1 MPERISGRFYYYEPP
16 IVGAPDRFDGLK
28 RYNGGPIWKMQA
40 VMDKAKPANSPNRQ
54 YSMERTRNIGI
65 AAHID
70 AGKTTTTERILF
82 YTGLIHKI
90 GDVDDGNT
98 VTDWMEQERE
108 RGITITAA
116 AVTCFWTQKKE
127 DGLYKTFTGVPY
139 RVNIIDTPGHVDF
152 TAEVERSMRVLDGAV
167 AVFCGVAG
175 VQPQSETVWRQA
187 TKYKVPRIAFV
198 NKMDRTGA
206 NFENALNDM
215 RKKLNAYAY
224 PIYLPIGAEDKFAGV
239 IDVVNQK
246 AIVWGEG
253 DVASEGLKYEVKDIP
268 GELKEKAR
276 TALAELIDA
285 VSNKDDV
292 IADLVLGDKPVT
304 PEALKAGIRRLTCKI
319 ELVPVLCGSAFKKKG
334 VQPLVDAVIDY
345 LPSPLDVPAAIGHEP
360 DSETAI
366 EIPSDDNAKF
376 CSLAFKLWTDVY
388 AGKLVFF
395 RVYSGQLK
403 KGDTI
408 YNPRTRRR
416 ERISRLMVIQGS
428 ERKDIDHVY
437 AGDIAA
443 LVGVRNITTGDTLC
457 DEDFDV
463 ALEPPTFPEPVISM
477 AVEPK
482 TKADRDKMS
491 EGLQRLAEE
500 DPTFRCFTNE
510 ETGQLIIA
518 GMGELHLEIIRDR
531 LFREFK
537 VEANAGAPQ
546 LEYRETITKAAEG
559 EGKFIRQSGGRGQ
572 YGHALVTVQPNEKG
586 KGVEVENKIVGG
598 AIPKEYIPAVIDGIE
613 EAIKGGVYA
622 GFQVIDIKVQIVD
635 GTFHEVDSNE
645 LAFKMAGIFA
655 LKDAFKKA
663 HPILLEPIM
672 KVEVTTPDEYQGD
685 LLGDINR
692 RRGMITG
699 IEAKSGQTILNA
711 QVPLAE
717 MFGYAT
723 AIRSLS
729 KGRASYSMEP
739 LTFEQVPTSIL
750 NTILDSAKSKPAARS

>member
-1 MPERISGRFYYYEPP
+1 ME
-16 IVGAPDRFDGLK
+16 
-28 RYNGGPIWKMQA
+28 A
-40 VMDKAKPANSPNRQ
+40 VMEKGKTAAASSPNSPTRP
-54 YSMERTRNIGI
+54 YPMERTRNIGI

-82 YTGLIHKI
+82 YTGLIHKM

-108 RGITITAA
+108 RGITITSAA
-116 AVTCFWTQKKE
+116 TTCYWTQKE
-127 DGLYKTFTGVPY
+127 DGTYKAFTNIPH

-206 NFENALNDM
+206 NFENALADM
-215 RKKLNAYAY
+215 RNKLKAYAF
-224 PIYLPIGAEDKFAGV
+224 PIFLPIGAEDQFEGV

-246 AIVWGEG
+246 AVLWGPG
-253 DVASEGLKYEVKDIP
+253 DVSNEGLNYEVKEIP
-268 GELKEKAR
+268 DAHKERAKA
-276 TALAELIDA
+276 ALAELIDA
-285 VSNKDDV
+285 VSNKDDT
-292 IADLVLGDKPVT
+292 IAELVLEEKPIT
-304 PEALKAGIRRLTCKI
+304 PEILKAAVRRLTCKI
-319 ELVPVLCGSAFKKKG
+319 ELIPVLCGSAFKKKG
-334 VQPLVDAVIDY
+334 VQTLVDAVIDY
-345 LPSPLDVPAAIGHEP
+345 LPGPLDIPPAEGMVPGSDQKVVVE
-360 DSETAI
+360 
-366 EIPSDDNAKF
+366 PSDHLKF
-376 CSLAFKLWTDVY
+376 CSLAFKLWTDPY

-408 YNPRTRRR
+408 YNPRTRKR
-416 ERISRLMVIQGS
+416 ERVSRLMVIQGS
-428 ERKDIDHVY
+428 ERKDMDTAY
-437 AGDIAA
+437 SGDIAA
-443 LVGVRNITTGDTLC
+443 LVGLRNITTGDTLC
-457 DEDFDV
+457 DEEYDV
-463 ALEPPTFPEPVISM
+463 TLEPPTFPEPVISM

-482 TKADRDKMS
+482 TRADRDKMS

-500 DPTFRCFTNE
+500 DPTFRWFTNQ
-510 ETGQLIIA
+510 ETSQLIIA
-518 GMGELHLEIIRDR
+518 GMGELHLEIIIDR
-531 LFREFK
+531 LKREFK
-537 VEANAGAPQ
+537 VEANVGAPQ
-546 LEYRETITKAAEG
+546 IAYRETITKAAEG

-572 YGHALVTVQPNEKG
+572 YGHALITIQPNEKG
-586 KGVEVENKIVGG
+586 KGVEIENKIVGG

-622 GFQVIDIKVQIVD
+622 GYQMIDVKAQVTD

-655 LKDAFKKA
+655 FKDAAKKA
-663 HPILLEPIM
+663 GMILLEPIM
-672 KVEVTTPDEYQGD
+672 KVELTTPDEYQGD
-685 LLGDINR
+685 LIGDVTR
-692 RRGMITG
+692 RRGIILS
-699 IEAKSGQTILNA
+699 IEAKSGQTIVNA
-711 QVPLAE
+711 NVPLAE

-739 LTFEQVPTSIL
+739 LTFEQVPNSIL
-750 NTILDSAKSKPAARS
+750 EKILDSAKSRPAART

>member
-1 MPERISGRFYYYEPP
+1 MEAVAE
-16 IVGAPDRFDGLK
+16 
-28 RYNGGPIWKMQA
+28 KMKS
-40 VMDKAKPANSPNRQ
+40 VNSPNRE
-54 YSMERTRNIGI
+54 YTLERTRNIGI

-108 RGITITAA
+108 RGITITSA
-116 AVTCFWTQKKE
+116 AVTCYWTQKQNKPGE
-127 DGLYKTFTGVPY
+127 TGLYKAFKDVSH
-139 RVNIIDTPGHVDF
+139 RINIIDTPGHVDF

-206 NFENALNDM
+206 NFENALADM
-215 RKKLNAYAY
+215 RNKLKAYAY
-224 PIYLPIGAEDKFAGV
+224 PVFLPIGAEDHFEGV

-246 AIVWGEG
+246 AIVWGPG
-253 DVASEGLKYEVKDIP
+253 DVTNEGLNYEVKEIP
-268 GELKEKAR
+268 AEHKERAVA
-276 TALAELIDA
+276 ALAELIDA
-285 VSNKDDV
+285 VSNKDDA
-292 IADLVLGDKPVT
+292 IADLVLHEKPIT
-304 PEALKAGIRRLTCKI
+304 APELKAAIRRLTCKI
-319 ELVPVLCGSAFKKKG
+319 ELVPVLCGSAFKKKA
-334 VQPLVDAVIDY
+334 VQPLIDAVIDY
-345 LPSPLDVPAAIGHEP
+345 LPGPLDVPDAEGIELGTENKIVV
-360 DSETAI
+360 ET
-366 EIPSDDNAKF
+366 SDNNKF
-376 CSLAFKLWTDVY
+376 CSLAFKLWTDTY

-408 YNPRTRRR
+408 YNPRTRKR
-416 ERISRLMVIQGS
+416 ERVSRLMIIQGS
-428 ERKDIDHVY
+428 ERKDISQVH

-443 LVGVRNITTGDTLC
+443 LVGLRNITTGDTLC

-463 ALEPPTFPEPVISM
+463 TLEPPTFPEPVISM

-482 TKADRDKMS
+482 TKQDRDKMS

-500 DPTFRCFTNE
+500 DPTFRCFHND

-518 GMGELHLEIIRDR
+518 GMGELHLEIICDR
-531 LFREFK
+531 LKREFK
-537 VEANAGAPQ
+537 VDANTGAPQ
-546 LEYRETITKAAEG
+546 IAYRETITKPADG

-572 YGHALVTVQPNEKG
+572 YGHACVQIQPNEKG
-586 KGVEVENKIVGG
+586 KGIEIENKIVGG

-613 EAIKGGVYA
+613 EAIKGGVLA
-622 GFQVIDIKVQIVD
+622 GYQVIDVKAQVTD

-655 LKDAFKKA
+655 FKDAFKKA

-672 KVEVTTPDEYQGD
+672 KVECTTPDEYQGD
-685 LLGDINR
+685 LIGDITR
-692 RRGMITG
+692 RRGHIIN
-699 IEAKSGQTILNA
+699 IEAKQGQTVVNA
-711 QVPLAE
+711 NVPLAE

-739 LTFEQVPTSIL
+739 LTFEQVPNSVLT
-750 NTILDSAKSKPAARS
+750 TILDQAAKKPAART

>member
-1 MPERISGRFYYYEPP
+1 MSEAIA
-16 IVGAPDRFDGLK
+16 INAAL
-28 RYNGGPIWKMQA
+28 NA
-40 VMDKAKPANSPNRQ
+40 PNRQ
-54 YSMERTRNIGI
+54 YPLERTRNIGI

-98 VTDWMEQERE
+98 VTDWMEQEKE
-108 RGITITAA
+108 RGITITSA

-127 DGLYKTFTGVPY
+127 EGLYKA
-139 RVNIIDTPGHVDF
+139 REALAHRINIIDTPGHVDF

-215 RKKLNAYAY
+215 RKKLNAYAF
-224 PIYLPIGAEDKFAGV
+224 PIFLPIGAEDQFAGV

-246 AIVWGEG
+246 AIVWGTG
-253 DVASEGLKYEVKDIP
+253 DIENEGLKYEIQEIP
-268 GELKEKAR
+268 EGLKEAAKQ
-276 TALAELIDA
+276 ALEELIDA
-285 VSNKDDV
+285 VSNKDDL
-292 IADLVLGDKPVT
+292 IAEMILEEKPISS
-304 PEALKAGIRRLTCKI
+304 EQLKAGIRRLTCKI
-319 ELVPVLCGSAFKKKG
+319 EMIPVLCGSAFKKKG
-334 VQPLVDAVIDY
+334 VQVLVDAVVDY
-345 LPSPLDVPAAIGHEP
+345 LPSPIDIPSAVGHELGSENMLDVP
-360 DSETAI
+360 TN
-366 EIPSDDNAKF
+366 DNGKF
-376 CSLAFKLWTDVY
+376 CSLAFKLWTDPY

-408 YNPRTRRR
+408 YNPRTRKR
-416 ERISRLMVIQGS
+416 ERVSRLMVIQGS
-428 ERKDIDHVY
+428 ERKDIDSVY
-437 AGDIAA
+437 SGDIAA
-443 LVGVRNITTGDTLC
+443 LVGLRNITTGDTLC
-457 DEDFDV
+457 NEDFDI

-477 AVEPK
+477 AIEPK

-500 DPTFRCFTNE
+500 DPTFHVFTNE
-510 ETGQLIIA
+510 ETSQLIIA

-531 LFREFK
+531 LKREFK
-537 VEANAGAPQ
+537 VEADSGAPQ
-546 LEYRETITKAAEG
+546 IAYRETITKSAEG

-572 YGHALVTVQPNEKG
+572 YGHACVRVEPNEKG
-586 KGVEVENKIVGG
+586 KGVEVINEIVGG
-598 AIPKEYIPAVIDGIE
+598 AIPREYVPAVENGIR
-613 EAIKGGVYA
+613 EAIKSGVYA
-622 GFQVIDIKVQIVD
+622 GYQVIDIKVAITD
-635 GTFHEVDSNE
+635 GSFHEVDSNE
-645 LAFKMAGIFA
+645 LAFKMAGIFG
-655 LKDAFKKA
+655 LKDAFEKA
-663 HPILLEPIM
+663 GPIILEPIM

-685 LLGDINR
+685 LLGDVNR
-692 RRGMITG
+692 RRGVIQG
-699 IEAKSGQTILNA
+699 VDAKNGQTVLNA
-711 QVPLAE
+711 TVPLAE

-739 LTFEQVPTSIL
+739 MNFEQVPNSVLATV
-750 NTILDSAKSKPAARS
+750 LDAAKKKPAARS

>member
-1 MPERISGRFYYYEPP
+1 
-16 IVGAPDRFDGLK
+16 
-28 RYNGGPIWKMQA
+28 
-40 VMDKAKPANSPNRQ
+40 
-54 YSMERTRNIGI
+54 MERTRNIGI

-108 RGITITAA
+108 RGITITSA

-127 DGLYKTFTGVPY
+127 EGLVKGYATIPH
-139 RVNIIDTPGHVDF
+139 RINIIDTPGHVDF

-206 NFENALNDM
+206 NFANALQDM
-215 RKKLNAYAY
+215 RKKLNAYAF
-224 PIYLPIGAEDKFAGV
+224 PIYLPIGAEENFEGV
-239 IDVVNQK
+239 IDVVSQK
-246 AIVWGEG
+246 AILWGKG
-253 DVASEGLKYEVKDIP
+253 DVANEGLRYDIVDIP
-268 GELKEKAR
+268 ASHRDEAAQ
-276 TALAELIDA
+276 ALQELIEA

-292 IADLVLGDKPVT
+292 IAEMVLGEKAIS
-304 PEALKAGIRRLTCKI
+304 PEVLKAAIRRLTCKI

-334 VQPLVDAVIDY
+334 VQTLIDSVIDY
-345 LPSPLDVPAAIGHEP
+345 LPSPLDIPAAQGHTPGTDDRVDVPP
-360 DSETAI
+360 DDA
-366 EIPSDDNAKF
+366 AKF
-376 CSLAFKLWTDVY
+376 CSLAFKLWTDPY

-416 ERISRLMVIQGS
+416 ERVSRLMVIQGS
-428 ERKDIDHVY
+428 ERKDIDVVY
-437 AGDIAA
+437 SGDIAA
-443 LVGVRNITTGDTLC
+443 LVGLRNITTGDTLC
-457 DEDFDV
+457 DEDFDIM
-463 ALEPPTFPEPVISM
+463 LEPPTFPEPVISM

-510 ETGQLIIA
+510 ETSQLIIA
-518 GMGELHLEIIRDR
+518 GMGELHLEIIIDR
-531 LFREFK
+531 LKREFK
-537 VEANAGAPQ
+537 VEATSGAPQ
-546 LEYRETITKAAEG
+546 IAYRETITQAAEG

-572 YGHALVTVQPNEKG
+572 YGHACIKLEPNEKG
-586 KGVEVENKIVGG
+586 KGIEILNEIVGG
-598 AIPKEYIPAVIDGIE
+598 TIPKEYVPAVIDGIE
-613 EAIKGGVYA
+613 EACRSGVYA
-622 GFQVIDIKVQIVD
+622 GYQVIDVKVAVVD
-635 GTFHEVDSNE
+635 GSFHEVDSNE

-663 HPILLEPIM
+663 SPVILEPIM

-692 RRGMITG
+692 RRGVITG
-699 IEAKSGQTILNA
+699 IDAKAGQTILNA
-711 QVPLAE
+711 HVPLAE

-739 LTFEQVPTSIL
+739 LTFDPVPAQVAAQ
-750 NTILDSAKSKPAARS
+750 ILDSAAKRPAART

>member
-1 MPERISGRFYYYEPP
+1 MAEAA
-16 IVGAPDRFDGLK
+16 VA
-28 RYNGGPIWKMQA
+28 NGKETAAAI
-40 VMDKAKPANSPNRQ
+40 NSPKRQ
-54 YSMERTRNIGI
+54 YTLERTRNIGI

-98 VTDWMEQERE
+98 VTDWMEQEKE
-108 RGITITAA
+108 RGITITSA
-116 AVTCFWTQKKE
+116 AVTCFWTQKATKPGE
-127 DGLYKTFTGVPY
+127 DQLYKAFKDVPH
-139 RVNIIDTPGHVDF
+139 RINIIDTPGHVDF

-224 PIYLPIGAEDKFAGV
+224 PIFLPIGAEDKFEGV
-239 IDVVNQK
+239 IDIVNQK
-246 AIVWGEG
+246 EIWWGAG
-253 DVASEGLKYEVKDIP
+253 DVANEGLNYEVKEIR
-268 GELKEKAR
+268 EALQEKAKI
-276 TALAELIDA
+276 ALAELIDA
-285 VSNKDDV
+285 VSNKDDA
-292 IADLVLGDKPVT
+292 IAELVLEDKPVDVQ
-304 PEALKAGIRRLTCKI
+304 ALKAAIRRLTCKI

-345 LPSPLDVPAAIGHEP
+345 LPSPIDIPQAEGIEP
-360 DSETAI
+360 GTDNKVVVESNDSG
-366 EIPSDDNAKF
+366 KF
-376 CSLAFKLWTDVY
+376 CSLAFKLWTDPY

-395 RVYSGQLK
+395 RVYSGQLQ

-408 YNPRTRRR
+408 YNPRTRKR
-416 ERISRLMVIQGS
+416 ERVSRLMIIQGS
-428 ERKDIDHVY
+428 ERKDVDTAY
-437 AGDIAA
+437 SGDIAA
-443 LVGVRNITTGDTLC
+443 LVGLRNITTGDTLC

-463 ALEPPTFPEPVISM
+463 TLEPPTFPEPVISM

-518 GMGELHLEIIRDR
+518 GMGELHLEIIVDR
-531 LFREFK
+531 LKREFK
-537 VEANAGAPQ
+537 VEANTGAPQ
-546 LEYRETITKAAEG
+546 IAYRETITKAADG

-572 YGHALVTVQPNEKG
+572 YGHALIKIEPNEKG
-586 KGVEVENKIVGG
+586 KGIEINNKIVGG

-613 EAIKGGVYA
+613 EAIRSGVYA
-622 GFQVIDIKVQIVD
+622 GYQIIDLKADIVD

-663 HPILLEPIM
+663 SPILLEPIM
-672 KVEVTTPDEYQGD
+672 KVEVTTPSEYQGD
-685 LLGDINR
+685 IVGDISR
-692 RRGMITG
+692 RRGH
-699 IEAKSGQTILNA
+699 IENIDSKQGQVIVA
-711 QVPLAE
+711 ARVPLAE

-739 LTFEQVPTSIL
+739 LTFEQVPNSIL
-750 NTILDSAKSKPAARS
+750 TAILDQAAKKPAARS

>member
-1 MPERISGRFYYYEPP
+1 
-16 IVGAPDRFDGLK
+16 
-28 RYNGGPIWKMQA
+28 
-40 VMDKAKPANSPNRQ
+40 
-54 YSMERTRNIGI
+54 MEHTRNIGI

-82 YTGLIHKI
+82 YTGLIHKM

-108 RGITITAA
+108 RGITITSAA
-116 AVTCFWTQKKE
+116 TTCYWTQKPEGVVKLFE
-127 DGLYKTFTGVPY
+127 GVPH

-206 NFENALNDM
+206 NFESAVAEM
-215 RKKLNAYAY
+215 RKKLGAYAY
-224 PIYLPIGAEDKFAGV
+224 PVVIPIGKEDHLHGV
-239 IDVVNQK
+239 IDVINQK
-246 AIVWGEG
+246 AIVYDETDELGMRY
-253 DVASEGLKYEVKDIP
+253 DLTAIP
-268 GELKEKAR
+268 AELEEAAKFAY
-276 TALAELIDA
+276 AELIDA
-285 VSNKDDV
+285 VSNKDDEIANLV
-292 IADLVLGDKPVT
+292 IEDKPISPQV
-304 PEALKAGIRRLTCKI
+304 LKHAIRRLTCKL
-319 ELVPVLCGSAFKKKG
+319 EFVPVLCGSAFKKRG

-345 LPSPLDVPAAIGHEP
+345 LPSPLDVPAATGLDVD
-360 DSETAI
+360 DSETVL
-366 EIPSDDNAKF
+366 EIPSDDNGKF
-376 CSLAFKLWTDVY
+376 CSLAFKLWTDPYV
-388 AGKLVFF
+388 GKLVFF
-395 RVYSGQLK
+395 RVYRGQLK
-403 KGDTI
+403 KSDVI
-408 YNPRTRRR
+408 YNPRTRKRDR
-416 ERISRLMVIQGS
+416 VSRVMMIQADKRIDV
-428 ERKDIDHVY
+428 ETVY

-443 LVGVRNITTGDTLC
+443 LVGLRNITTGDTLC
-457 DEDFDV
+457 DED
-463 ALEPPTFPEPVISM
+463 AAILLEPPTFPEPVISM

-546 LEYRETITKAAEG
+546 IAYRETVTKSAEG

-572 YGHALVTVQPNEKG
+572 YGHAVITLSPNERG
-586 KGVEVENKIVGG
+586 KGAEIENKIVGG
-598 AIPKEYIPAVIDGIE
+598 AIPKEYIPAVVDGLE
-613 EAIKGGVYA
+613 EAIAGGVLA
-622 GFQVIDIKVQIVD
+622 GYPMVDLKIAIID
-635 GTFHEVDSNE
+635 GTFHEVDSSE

-655 LKDAFKKA
+655 LKEACKKA
-663 HPILLEPIM
+663 GPILLEPIM
-672 KVEVTTPDEYQGD
+672 KVECTTPEEYQGD
-685 LLGDINR
+685 LLGDLNR
-692 RRGMITG
+692 RRGKIVS
-699 IEAKSGQTILNA
+699 IEAKNGATSLNA
-711 QVPLAE
+711 HVPLAE

-739 LTFEQVPTSIL
+739 HSFEPVPANIVA
-750 NTILDSAKSKPAARS
+750 TILDSAKPKPART

>member
-1 MPERISGRFYYYEPP
+1 MAE
-16 IVGAPDRFDGLK
+16 ATL
-28 RYNGGPIWKMQA
+28 
-40 VMDKAKPANSPNRQ
+40 DKKPANSPLRQ
-54 YSMERTRNIGI
+54 FTMERTRNIGI

-108 RGITITAA
+108 RGITITSA
-116 AVTCFWTQKKE
+116 AVTCLWTQKKE
-127 DGLYKTFTGVPY
+127 EGLEKLFAGVGH

-206 NFENALNDM
+206 NFENALEDM
-215 RKKLNAYAY
+215 RKKLGANAHAVQ
-224 PIYLPIGAEDKFAGV
+224 LPIGSEDNFEGV

-246 AIVWGEG
+246 AITWGKGE
-253 DVASEGLKYEVKDIP
+253 VVKEGLTYSITEIP
-268 GELKEKAR
+268 DALKEKAKQ
-276 TALAELIDA
+276 ALADLISA
-285 VSNKDDV
+285 VSDKDDEIAELV
-292 IADLVLGDKPVT
+292 IEEKPIAPLVL
-304 PEALKAGIRRLTCKI
+304 KAAIRRLTCKI
-319 ELVPVLCGSAFKKKG
+319 ELIPVLCGSAFKKKG
-334 VQPLVDAVIDY
+334 VQTLIDSVVDY
-345 LPSPLDVPAAIGHEP
+345 LPSPLDIPPMQGIEPGTDTPVVVEP
-360 DSETAI
+360 D
-366 EIPSDDNAKF
+366 DNNKF

-395 RVYSGQLK
+395 RVYSGHLK

-416 ERISRLMVIQGS
+416 ERVSRLMVIQGS
-428 ERKDIDHVY
+428 ERKDVDEVFS
-437 AGDIAA
+437 GDIAA
-443 LVGVRNITTGDTLC
+443 LVGLRNITTGDTLC
-457 DEDFDV
+457 DEEFDV
-463 ALEPPTFPEPVISM
+463 FLFPPTFPEPVISM

-482 TKADRDKMS
+482 TKADQEKLG

-500 DPTFRCFTNE
+500 DPTFRCFTNQD
-510 ETGQLIIA
+510 TGQLIIA
-518 GMGELHLEIIRDR
+518 GMGELHLEIIVDR
-531 LFREFK
+531 LKREFK
-537 VEANAGAPQ
+537 VDANTGAPQ
-546 LEYRETITKAAEG
+546 IAYRETITGKADG

-572 YGHALVTVQPNEKG
+572 YGHACIKVEPNEKG
-586 KGVEVENKIVGG
+586 KGVEILNEIVGG
-598 AIPKEYIPAVIDGIE
+598 AIPREYIPAVISGIE
-613 EAIKGGVYA
+613 EACKGGVYA
-622 GFQVIDIKVQIVD
+622 GYQVIDIKVEIVD

-645 LAFKMAGIFA
+645 LAFRMAGIFA
-655 LKDAFKKA
+655 MKDAFKKA
-663 HPILLEPIM
+663 NPILLEPIM

-692 RRGMITG
+692 RRGQI
-699 IEAKSGQTILNA
+699 ISIDAKAGQTILNA
-711 QVPLAE
+711 NVPLAA

-739 LTFEQVPTSIL
+739 LTFEKVP
-750 NTILDSAKSKPAARS
+750 DSVLKVVLEEAGKKPAART

>member
-1 MPERISGRFYYYEPP
+1 MVEATLE
-16 IVGAPDRFDGLK
+16 K
-28 RYNGGPIWKMQA
+28 
-40 VMDKAKPANSPNRQ
+40 KPVNSPKRQ
-54 YSMERTRNIGI
+54 FTMERTRNIGI

-82 YTGLIHKI
+82 YTGLIHRI

-108 RGITITAA
+108 RGITITSA
-116 AVTCFWTQKKE
+116 AVTCLWTQKKE
-127 DGLYKTFTGVPY
+127 EGLEKLFAGSGH

-206 NFENALNDM
+206 NFENALEDM
-215 RKKLNAYAY
+215 RKKLGANAHA
-224 PIYLPIGAEDKFAGV
+224 IQLPIGAEENFEGV
-239 IDVVNQK
+239 IDIVNQK
-246 AIVWGEG
+246 AITWGKGE
-253 DVASEGLKYEVKDIP
+253 VVKEGLSYAVTDIP
-268 GELKEKAR
+268 DELKEKAEQ
-276 TALAELIDA
+276 ALRDLIAAVSDKDDEIAELVIEEKP
-285 VSNKDDV
+285 VSP
-292 IADLVLGDKPVT
+292 LVL
-304 PEALKAGIRRLTCKI
+304 KAAIRRLTCKI

-334 VQPLVDAVIDY
+334 VQTLIDAVVDY
-345 LPSPLDVPAAIGHEP
+345 LPSPLDIPAMQGVEPGTDNAVVVEP
-360 DSETAI
+360 D
-366 EIPSDDNAKF
+366 DNNKF

-395 RVYSGQLK
+395 RVYSGHLK

-416 ERISRLMVIQGS
+416 ERVSRLMVIQGS
-428 ERKDIDHVY
+428 ERKDVDEVFS
-437 AGDIAA
+437 GDIAA
-443 LVGVRNITTGDTLC
+443 LVGLRNITTGDTLC
-457 DEDFDV
+457 DEEFDV
-463 ALEPPTFPEPVISM
+463 ALFPPTFPEPVISM

-482 TKADRDKMS
+482 TKADQEKLG

-500 DPTFRCFTNE
+500 DPTFRCFTNQD
-510 ETGQLIIA
+510 TGQLIIA
-518 GMGELHLEIIRDR
+518 GMGELHLEIIVDR
-531 LFREFK
+531 LKREFK
-537 VEANAGAPQ
+537 VDANTGAPQ
-546 LEYRETITKAAEG
+546 IAYRETITGKADG

-572 YGHALVTVQPNEKG
+572 YGHACIKVEPNEKG
-586 KGVEVENKIVGG
+586 KGVEILNEIVGG
-598 AIPKEYIPAVIDGIE
+598 AIPREYIPAVIAGIE
-613 EAIKGGVYA
+613 EACKGGVYA
-622 GFQVIDIKVQIVD
+622 GYQVIDIKVEIVD

-645 LAFKMAGIFA
+645 LAFRMAGIFA
-655 LKDAFKKA
+655 MKDAFKKA

-692 RRGMITG
+692 RRGQI
-699 IEAKSGQTILNA
+699 ISIDAKNGQTILNA
-711 QVPLAE
+711 NVPLAA

-739 LTFEQVPTSIL
+739 LTFEKVP
-750 NTILDSAKSKPAARS
+750 DSVLKVVLEEAGKKPAART

>member
-1 MPERISGRFYYYEPP
+1 MS
-16 IVGAPDRFDGLK
+16 AD
-28 RYNGGPIWKMQA
+28 
-40 VMDKAKPANSPNRQ
+40 AKPVNSPNRE
-54 YSMERTRNIGI
+54 YTLERTRNIGI

-98 VTDWMEQERE
+98 VTDWMEQEKE
-108 RGITITAA
+108 RGITITSA
-116 AVTCFWTQKKE
+116 AVTCFWTQKTAKPGE
-127 DGLYKTFTGVPY
+127 DQVFKAYKDVPH

-187 TKYKVPRIAFV
+187 TKYNVPRIAFV
-198 NKMDRTGA
+198 NKMDRMGA

-215 RKKLNAYAY
+215 RTKLKAYAF
-224 PIYLPIGAEDKFAGV
+224 PVFIPLGQGPVEAEGRAVEGGFEGV

-246 AIVWGEG
+246 TIYWGPGE
-253 DVASEGLKYEVKDIP
+253 ANEGLNYEIREIAPADQDRA
-268 GELKEKAR
+268 KA
-276 TALAELIDA
+276 ALAELIDA
-285 VSNKDDV
+285 VSNKDDE
-292 IADLVLGDKPVT
+292 IANLVLEEKPIT
-304 PEALKAGIRRLTCKI
+304 APILKAAIRRLTCKI
-319 ELVPVLCGSAFKKKG
+319 ELVPVLCGSAFKKKA
-334 VQPLVDAVIDY
+334 VQVLVDAVIDY
-345 LPSPLDVPAAIGHEP
+345 LPSPIDIPGATGHEVGAP
-360 DSETAI
+360 EVIVQVPTN
-366 EIPSDDNAKF
+366 DNEKF
-376 CSLAFKLWTDVY
+376 CSLAFKLWTDPY

-395 RVYSGQLK
+395 RVYSGHLK

-408 YNPRTRRR
+408 YNPRTRKR
-416 ERISRLMVIQGS
+416 ERVSRLMVIQGS
-428 ERKDIDHVY
+428 ERKDINEVF

-443 LVGVRNITTGDTLC
+443 LVGLRNITTGDTLC
-457 DEDFDV
+457 NEDYDIT
-463 ALEPPTFPEPVISM
+463 LEPPTFPEPVISM

-482 TKADRDKMS
+482 TKQDRDKLS

-518 GMGELHLEIIRDR
+518 GMGELHLEIIVDR
-531 LFREFK
+531 LKREFK
-537 VEANAGAPQ
+537 VEANTGAPQ
-546 LEYRETITKAAEG
+546 IAYRETITKDAEG
-559 EGKFIRQSGGRGQ
+559 EGKFIRQSGGKGQ
-572 YGHALVTVQPNEKG
+572 YGHACIKVYPNEKG
-586 KGVEVENKIVGG
+586 KGVEVVDEIVGG
-598 AIPKEYIPAVIDGIE
+598 AIPKEFIPKVIDGIE

-622 GFQVIDIKVQIVD
+622 GYQVIDIKVEVVD
-635 GTFHEVDSNE
+635 GSFHEVDSNE
-645 LAFKMAGIFA
+645 LAFRMAGIFA

-663 HPILLEPIM
+663 GPILLEPLM
-672 KVEVTTPDEYQGD
+672 KVECTTPDEYQGD

-692 RRGMITG
+692 RRGTIVS
-699 IEAKSGQTILNA
+699 IEAKNGQTVLNA

-739 LTFEQVPTSIL
+739 LTFAQVPNSVLT
-750 NTILDSAKSKPAARS
+750 TILDAAAKKPAART

>member
-1 MPERISGRFYYYEPP
+1 ME
-16 IVGAPDRFDGLK
+16 
-28 RYNGGPIWKMQA
+28 A
-40 VMDKAKPANSPNRQ
+40 VMEKTKPAAAGKPSPANSPNRQ
-54 YSMERTRNIGI
+54 YPMERTRNIGI

-82 YTGLIHKI
+82 YTGLIHKM

-108 RGITITAA
+108 RGITITSAA
-116 AVTCFWTQKKE
+116 TTCYWTQKE
-127 DGLYKTFTGVPY
+127 DGTFKAYQGVPH

-187 TKYKVPRIAFV
+187 TKYKVPRVAFV

-206 NFENALNDM
+206 NFDNALSDM
-215 RKKLNAYAY
+215 RKKLGAYAY
-224 PIYLPIGAEDKFAGV
+224 PIFLPIGKEDNFSGV

-246 AIVWGEG
+246 AIVYDSNDE
-253 DVASEGLKYEVKDIP
+253 VGLKYEVTEIP
-268 GELKEKAR
+268 AELKDQAQA
-276 TALAELIDA
+276 ALAELIDA
-285 VSNKDDV
+285 VSNKDDLIAEMV
-292 IADLVLGDKPVT
+292 IEDKPIT
-304 PEALKAGIRRLTCKI
+304 PQVLKAAIRRLTCKI

-345 LPSPLDVPAAIGHEP
+345 LPSPLDVPAAVGENPATHEQTV
-360 DSETAI
+360 EV
-366 EIPSDDNAKF
+366 PSDDNGKF
-376 CSLAFKLWTDVY
+376 CSLAFKLWTDPYV
-388 AGKLVFF
+388 GKLIFF
-395 RVYSGQLK
+395 RVYSGQIK

-408 YNPRTRRR
+408 YNPRTRKR
-416 ERISRLMVIQGS
+416 ERVSRVMMIQADK
-428 ERKDIDHVY
+428 RIDVETTY

-443 LVGVRNITTGDTLC
+443 LVGLKNITTGDTLC
-457 DEDFDV
+457 DEDFEIM
-463 ALEPPTFPEPVISM
+463 LEPPTFPEPVISM

-482 TKADRDKMS
+482 TKADREKMG

-537 VEANAGAPQ
+537 VAANAGAPQ
-546 LEYRETITKAAEG
+546 IAYRETITKAAEG

-572 YGHALVTVQPNEKG
+572 YGHACVTVEPNERG
-586 KGVEVENKIVGG
+586 KGVEIENKIVGG

-613 EAIKGGVYA
+613 EAVAGGVLA
-622 GFQVIDIKVQIVD
+622 GYPVVDVKVAITD
-635 GTFHEVDSNE
+635 GTFHEVDASE
-645 LAFKMAGIFA
+645 LACKMAGIFA
-655 LKDAFKKA
+655 LKDAAKKA
-663 HPILLEPIM
+663 NAILLEPIM
-672 KVEVTTPDEYQGD
+672 KVEVTTPGEYQGD
-685 LLGDINR
+685 LAGDLTR
-692 RRGMITG
+692 RRG
-699 IEAKSGQTILNA
+699 KILNIETKDA
-711 QVPLAE
+711 STIVNAEVPLAE

-729 KGRASYSMEP
+729 KGRAGYSMEP
-739 LTFEQVPTSIL
+739 LKFEQVPASIL
-750 NTILDSAKSKPAARS
+750 AGILDSAKGKPAARA

>member
-1 MPERISGRFYYYEPP
+1 MSD
-16 IVGAPDRFDGLK
+16 AKSLNSPDREYTL
-28 RYNGGPIWKMQA
+28 
-40 VMDKAKPANSPNRQ
+40 
-54 YSMERTRNIGI
+54 ERTRNIGI

-98 VTDWMEQERE
+98 VTDWMEQEKE
-108 RGITITAA
+108 RGITITSA
-116 AVTCFWTQKKE
+116 AVTCFWTQKAVKPGE
-127 DGLYKTFTGVPY
+127 SEIFKAFRDVPH
-139 RVNIIDTPGHVDF
+139 RINIIDTPGHVDF

-215 RKKLNAYAY
+215 RTKLRAYAF
-224 PIYLPIGAEDKFAGV
+224 PVFLPIGAEDKFAGL

-246 AIVWGEG
+246 CFWFGEG
-253 DVASEGLKYEVKDIP
+253 DMQNEGLNYEVREIP
-268 GELKEKAR
+268 AEHKERAEKA
-276 TALAELIDA
+276 LQDLIEA
-285 VSNKDDV
+285 VSNKDDT
-292 IADLVLGDKPVT
+292 IAEMVLEEKPIDAPT
-304 PEALKAGIRRLTCKI
+304 LKAAIRRLTCKI
-319 ELVPVLCGSAFKKKG
+319 ELIPVLCGSAFKKKG
-334 VQPLVDAVIDY
+334 VQVLVDTVVDY
-345 LPSPLDVPAAIGHEP
+345 LPSPLDVPGAEGHEVGTENVVKV
-360 DSETAI
+360 DT
-366 EIPSDDNAKF
+366 DDNNKF
-376 CSLAFKLWTDVY
+376 CSLAFKLWTDPY

-403 KGDTI
+403 KGDNI
-408 YNPRTRRR
+408 YNPRTRKR
-416 ERISRLMVIQGS
+416 ERVSRLMVIQGS
-428 ERKDIDHVY
+428 ERKDISEVY

-443 LVGVRNITTGDTLC
+443 LVGLRNITTGDTLC
-457 DEDFDV
+457 DEEYDV
-463 ALEPPTFPEPVISM
+463 TLEPPTFPEPVISM

-482 TKADRDKMS
+482 TKQDRDKMS

-510 ETGQLIIA
+510 ETSQLIIA
-518 GMGELHLEIIRDR
+518 GMGELHLEIIIDR
-531 LFREFK
+531 LKREFK
-537 VEANAGAPQ
+537 VEANTGAPQ
-546 LEYRETITKAAEG
+546 IAYRETITKEAEG

-572 YGHALVTVQPNEKG
+572 YGHACIKVYPNEKG
-586 KGVEVENKIVGG
+586 KGVEVVDEIVGG
-598 AIPKEYIPAVIDGIE
+598 AIPKEFIPKVIDGIE
-613 EAIKGGVYA
+613 EAIKSGVYA
-622 GFQVIDIKVQIVD
+622 GYQVIDIKVEVVD
-635 GTFHEVDSNE
+635 GSFHEVDSNE

-663 HPILLEPIM
+663 GPILLEPIM
-672 KVEVTTPDEYQGD
+672 KVECTTPDEYQGD

-692 RRGMITG
+692 RRGIING
-699 IEAKSGQTILNA
+699 IDAKNGQTILNA

-739 LTFEQVPTSIL
+739 LNFEQVPNSVLT
-750 NTILDSAKSKPAARS
+750 TILDQAAKKPAARS

>member
-1 MPERISGRFYYYEPP
+1 MAEKDKS
-16 IVGAPDRFDGLK
+16 AK
-28 RYNGGPIWKMQA
+28 REYPL
-40 VMDKAKPANSPNRQ
+40 
-54 YSMERTRNIGI
+54 ERTRNIGI

-108 RGITITAA
+108 RGITITSA
-116 AVTCFWTQKKE
+116 AVTCYWTQKQTKHGE
-127 DGLYKTFTGVPY
+127 NELHKAFLGVPQ
-139 RVNIIDTPGHVDF
+139 RINIIDTPGHVDF

-187 TKYKVPRIAFV
+187 TKYNVPRIAFV

-206 NFENALNDM
+206 NFEHALADM
-215 RKKLNAYAY
+215 RNKLKAYAY
-224 PIYLPIGAEDKFAGV
+224 PVFLPIGAEDHFEGV

-246 AIVWGEG
+246 AIVWGPG
-253 DVASEGLKYEVKDIP
+253 DVVNEGLNYEVKEIP
-268 GELKEKAR
+268 VEHKERAQA
-276 TALAELIDA
+276 ALAELIDA
-285 VSNKDDV
+285 VSNKDDQ
-292 IADLVLGDKPVT
+292 IADLVLHEKPVT
-304 PEALKAGIRRLTCKI
+304 PPELKAAIRRLTCKI

-334 VQPLVDAVIDY
+334 VQPLIDAVVDY
-345 LPSPLDVPAAIGHEP
+345 LPGPLDVPPAEGIEP
-360 DSETAI
+360 GTDNKVIVETSDS
-366 EIPSDDNAKF
+366 NKF
-376 CSLAFKLWTDVY
+376 CSLAFKLWTDPY

-395 RVYSGQLK
+395 RVYSGQLE
-403 KGDTI
+403 KGDMI
-408 YNPRTRRR
+408 YNPRTRKRDR
-416 ERISRLMVIQGS
+416 VSRLMIIQGS
-428 ERKDIDHVY
+428 ERKDITQVN

-443 LVGVRNITTGDTLC
+443 LVGLRNITTGDTLC
-457 DEDFDV
+457 DEDFEV
-463 ALEPPTFPEPVISM
+463 TLEPPTFPEPVISM

-482 TKADRDKMS
+482 TRADRDKMS

-500 DPTFRCFTNE
+500 DPTFRCFTNP

-518 GMGELHLEIIRDR
+518 GMGELHLEIICDR
-531 LFREFK
+531 LKREFK
-537 VEANAGAPQ
+537 VDANTGAPQ
-546 LEYRETITKAAEG
+546 IAYRETITKSADG

-572 YGHALVTVQPNEKG
+572 YGHACVQIQPNEKG
-586 KGVEVENKIVGG
+586 KGIEIENKIVGG
-598 AIPKEYIPAVIDGIE
+598 AIPKEYIPAVIDGCE
-613 EAIKGGVYA
+613 EAIKGGVLA
-622 GFQVIDIKVQIVD
+622 GYQMIDVKVQVVD

-655 LKDAFKKA
+655 FKDAAKKA
-663 HPILLEPIM
+663 GMILLEPIM

-692 RRGMITG
+692 RRGHIVN
-699 IEAKSGQTILNA
+699 IEAKLGQTILNA

-739 LTFEQVPTSIL
+739 LTFEQVPKSVL
-750 NTILDSAKSKPAARS
+750 DTILDQAAKKPAARS